1 MFRVDT
7 AKEADVSTNKPEE
20 DPIAQ
25 EQLIQDGL
33 EEHDVEPEDAER
45 VARTTVEDAEAAA
58 RDADGESG

>member
-1 MFRVDT
+1 M
-7 AKEADVSTNKPEE
+7 STNKPEE

-33 EEHDVEPEDAER
+33 EEHDVEPEEAER
-45 VARTTVEDAEAAA
+45 IARTTVEDAEAAA